1 MAPKNLFRG
10 KIPLFISVFLPIAL
24 LMGLFYSVSV
34 ATFYKQA
41 EHQYQLDTNKT
52 LSSALQYG
60 RSLLSARWKTEER
73 PTGSA
78 YKDKK
83 EYINR
88 ALSNELSLLSLSP
101 TSGLMLIDTKAKRV
115 LATYPEKS
123 RTLKY
128 ANIQE
133 HLLHK
138 NSSIEPF
145 KLIGEQGG
153 YALITYYAP
162 LDIHFIAYERLSF
175 ESSPLYEGVKNWGYM
190 TLPSVIFFI
199 GIVLVLICLKAFIQP
214 VQRLTRTLAEAIQK
228 DDFKTKIPASG
239 SSEMQSLSDQI
250 NTLFSFINRRDEKL
264 AKHAD
269 YLEELVDERT
279 TDLQAAQKQLVQ
291 HERLAAV
298 GEFASSIAH
307 ELRNPLASIKIGV
320 EKLEKLASLPND
332 QKRARLVK
340 KEILRLENMLTG
352 ILSFTA
358 NRPNTIE
365 HVEAQEII
373 DQAIPSIE
381 SFGSNKDVFVNII
394 GKESHQRVAIDRNK
408 TMQAILN
415 ITKNAF
421 DAAPPESMITITLHQ
436 TDKDFCIDVH
446 NEGDPIPGDIVERL
460 FEPFYTTKSGGTGLG
475 LPTTKRILE
484 EMGGNITLRTEHNY
498 GTCFTIHLPLA

>member
-1 MAPKNLFRG
+1 MTPKKILKG
-10 KIPLFISVFLPIAL
+10 KIPLFVSVFLPITL
-24 LMGLFYSVSV
+24 FLGLFYGVSV

-41 EHQYQLDTNKT
+41 EQQYQQDTNKT

-60 RSLLSARWKTEER
+60 RSLLSARWNTEER
-73 PTGSA
+73 PLGSA
-78 YKDKK
+78 YQNKKD
-83 EYINR
+83 YIDR
-88 ALSNELSLLSLSP
+88 AISNELSLLSLSP
-101 TSGLMLIDTKAKRV
+101 TSGLMLVDTEERRI
-115 LATYPEKS
+115 LTTYPEKS
-123 RTLKY
+123 RALKY
-128 ANIQE
+128 ADIQNY
-133 HLLHK
+133 LHHK
-138 NSSIEPF
+138 TSSVESF
-145 KLIGEQGG
+145 KLEGEQSG
-153 YALITYYAP
+153 YALITYFAP
-162 LDIHFIAYERLSF
+162 LDVHFIAYERLSF
-175 ESSPLYEGVKNWGYM
+175 ESSSLYENVKTWGYM
-190 TLPSVIFFI
+190 TLPVAIFFI
-199 GIVLVLICLKAFIQP
+199 GIILVLICLKAFIQP
-214 VQRLTRTLAEAIQK
+214 IQKLTKTLSETIQK

-269 YLEELVDERT
+269 YLEDLVDERT

-332 QKRARLVK
+332 QKRAQLVK

-358 NRPNTIE
+358 NRPNTIDMIE
-365 HVEAQEII
+365 AHEIVE
-373 DQAIPSIE
+373 QALPSIE
-381 SFGSNKDVFVNII
+381 SFSEDKGIRIKII
-394 GKESHQRVAIDRNK
+394 GKESHCKVSIDKNK
-408 TMQAILN
+408 TLQAILN
-415 ITKNAF
+415 VAKNAA
-421 DAAPPESMITITLHQ
+421 DACPPESTITITMHE